1 MQAYEV
7 FTKISMQNGVSGILA
22 VIAKDVL
29 KLEGSLN
36 HLQKSLNGLNSRTA
50 RAIGGGLGI
59 AGGVAGLMFMGKTV
73 EKAAELQHIQ
83 QQMIIG
89 GVTQAKVA
97 EATAKAYEVAA
108 RSGQKVATILESMNE
123 IRNPLGGIDEAL
135 HHIDKLSSAMVVLKS
150 IDKGG
155 KTNVADSVYALVRSA
170 EFRNAVNG
178 PDFDKAIDMMTRA
191 AVATGGRVNPQ
202 EFFQFSK
209 YARGALP
216 GLSDRFLYLYG
227 PELAQEFKG
236 SSAGTAMA
244 SLYKQIT
251 GGQMTTRGARLL
263 DGLGMINRDKV
274 EYDKHGR
281 LLRTKPGAVVGS
293 GEFAADPDKFAKTLY
308 DALVKKGLDAT
319 QQKQWL
325 AQIFGNRNA
334 EQMITTLMFQHNRL
348 DRGAAGI
355 AQTMNIDDAAKELLK
370 NDYHTAMNSFSSAWS
385 NMLTKLGG
393 PLVEPAVR
401 ALNSMSAAMN
411 SITRMNPDTI
421 SKISHGLVEVF
432 SALTLGG
439 IGFMIG
445 GPIGGLI
452 GLAVGAIA
460 SFLGLNWEWF
470 GKIFSSL
477 GAKIEVAVG
486 AIASFLGLNW
496 EWFGKIFSSL
506 GAKIEAFFAGLE
518 KLLSNGLSKVL
529 PGVAPG
535 DAGDRA
541 AAGAA
546 AGDRLRGRPAPA
558 PFSPNKPVLEHHS
571 QIFLDGDVIHSNVTR
586 RTLAAAEHSRQAP
599 TFNSYAMYNGPSGQ
613 AWEA

>member
-1 MQAYEV
+1 MQVYEV
-7 FTKISMQNGVSGILA
+7 ATKITMQNGVSGVLA
-22 VIAKDVL
+22 VIAKDIL
-29 KLEGSLN
+29 RIEGSVN
-36 HLQKSLNGLNSRTA
+36 HLQKSMAGLNRTSRA
-50 RAIGGGLGI
+50 MVGGLGLA
-59 AGGVAGLMFMGKTV
+59 AGGAGLLFMGKTV

-385 NMLTKLGG
+385 NMLTRLGG

-411 SITRMNPDTI
+411 SITSMNPDTI

-452 GLAVGAIA
+452 GIAVGAIA
-460 SFLGLNWEWF
+460 SFLHLNWESIGPMLTHVVDSF
-470 GKIFSSL
+470 QKFLEGIAAL
-477 GAKIEVAVG
+477 PGQLVD
-486 AIASFLGLNW
+486 AIASTFAAIGTMLANAI
-496 EWFGKIFSSL
+496 KSL
-506 GAKIEAFFAGLE
+506 
-518 KLLSNGLSKVL
+518 L

-535 DAGDRA
+535 DDEDRKKA
-541 AAGAA
+541 WEGVGRGFRGGGA
-546 AGDRLRGRPAPA
+546 APA
-558 PFSPNKPVLEHHS
+558 PFVPGKQGSLIHNH
-571 QIFLDGDVIHSNVTR
+571 IMIDGREVASVVTNHQVG
-586 RTLAAAEHSRQAP
+586 AAEHRRQAP
-599 TFNSYAMYNGPSGQ
+599 SFNSFAMYSDPSGQ

>member
-1 MQAYEV
+1 MDIYQIA
-7 FTKISMQNGVSGILA
+7 TKITMQNGVSGVLA
-22 VIAKDVL
+22 VIAKDIL
-29 KLEGSLN
+29 RMEGSVN
-36 HLQKSLNGLNSRTA
+36 HLQKSMAGLNRTSRA
-50 RAIGGGLGI
+50 MVGGLGLA
-59 AGGVAGLMFMGKTV
+59 AGGAGLLFMGKTV

-370 NDYHTAMNSFSSAWS
+370 HDYDTAMNSFSSAWS

-411 SITRMNPDTI
+411 ALSSINPEALAGI
-421 SKISHGLVEVF
+421 SKGLVHFF
-432 SALTLGG
+432 SSLSFGG
-439 IGFMIG
+439 IGFMLG
-445 GPIGGLI
+445 GPVGAAI
-452 GLAVGAIA
+452 GLAIGYAA
-460 SFLGLNWEWF
+460 SFIALNW
-470 GKIFSSL
+470 GQLS
-477 GAKIEVAVG
+477 AT
-486 AIASFLGLNW
+486 
-496 EWFGKIFSSL
+496 
-506 GAKIEAFFAGLE
+506 
-518 KLLSNGLSKVL
+518 LSNLNKLFTDAITGLSDYLSGIISKTFAAIGTMLANAIKSLL

-535 DAGDRA
+535 DDEDRKKA
-541 AAGAA
+541 WEGV
-546 AGDRLRGRPAPA
+546 GRGFRGGQPVAP
-558 PFSPNKPVLEHHS
+558 PPPSNK
-571 QIFLDGDVIHSNVTR
+571 QGMIQNNIFLDGKQI
-586 RTLAAAEHSRQAP
+586 AANTTSHILGSAEHRRQAP
-599 TFNSYAMYNGPSGQ
+599 SFNAFAMYSDPSGQ

>member
-1 MQAYEV
+1 MLAYEIA
-7 FTKISMQNGVSGILA
+7 TKITMANGVSGVLA
-22 VIAKDVL
+22 LIAKDVL
-29 KLEGSLN
+29 KVEGSLN

-89 GVTQAKVA
+89 GVTQQKVA
-97 EATAKAYEVAA
+97 EATAKAFDVAVK
-108 RSGQKVATILESMNE
+108 SGQKAASVLESMNE
-123 IRNPLGGIDEAL
+123 IRNPLGGIDEAM
-135 HHIDKLSSAMVVLKS
+135 HHVDKLASAMVVLKS

-263 DGLGMINRDKV
+263 DDLGMINRDKV

-293 GEFAADPDKFAKTLY
+293 SEFAADPDKFAKTLY

-370 NDYHTAMNSFSSAWS
+370 HDYNTAMNSFSTAWS

-401 ALNSMSAAMN
+401 ALNSMTDAMN
-411 SITRMNPDTI
+411 WVTKLNPDTLTMV
-421 SKISHGLVEVF
+421 SHGLVELF
-432 SALTLGG
+432 SALSFAG
-439 IGFMIG
+439 IGMLIG
-445 GPIGGLI
+445 GPVGAVIGGAIGLI
-452 GLAVGAIA
+452 G
-460 SFLGLNWEWF
+460 
-470 GKIFSSL
+470 
-477 GAKIEVAVG
+477 
-486 AIASFLGLNW
+486 SFLGLNW

-518 KLLSNGLSKVL
+518 KLLSSGLSKIL

-535 DAGDRA
+535 DDEARKKALEGVGRGFRGG
-541 AAGAA
+541 GA
-546 AGDRLRGRPAPA
+546 APA
-558 PFSPNKPVLEHHS
+558 PFTPGKQGSLIHNH
-571 QIFLDGDVIHSNVTR
+571 IMIDGREVASVVTNHQVGD
-586 RTLAAAEHSRQAP
+586 AEHSRQAP
-599 TFNSYAMYNGPSGQ
+599 SFNSYAMYNGPSGQ